1 MSSNT
6 GDTAPLA
13 TSPGGAENVTKI
25 RTLIV
30 DDEPMARERVLS
42 LLQQQPDIEV
52 VGECADG
59 AQALSAI
66 ERLEPELVFLDV
78 QIPVMDGFG
87 VIRALAPNRI
97 PLVVFTTAYDEYAL
111 QGVRGPRARLPA
123 EAVRQPAVPAHARAR
138 PRAARTPARR
148 RSRANACSPWCR
160 T

>member
-1 MSSNT
+1 M
-6 GDTAPLA
+6 
-13 TSPGGAENVTKI
+13 TKI

-87 VIRALAPNRI
+87 VIRALRP
-97 PLVVFTTAYDEYAL
+97 ESH
-111 QGVRGPRARLPA
+111 PA
-123 EAVRQPAVPAHARAR
+123 GRVHDGLRRV
-138 PRAARTPARR
+138 RAAR
-148 RSRANACSPWCR
+148 RSRSMRSTTC
-160 T
+160 